1 MLKML
6 QAITGLI
13 FATFVAVHLLNT
25 WLAGLGPAAYDGV
38 QVALRQVYQFVFV
51 EVLIL
56 SALLVHVVVGVM
68 RMVKEPTRT
77 LTVRAR
83 VHRYAGFFL
92 MLVIVG
98 HILAVRGSS
107 VFFDVY
113 PGFAGLAFSIEF
125 LPGFFYP
132 YYLLLGMAGFYH
144 ALNGSGIALQRLR
157 GRSGGRIG
165 ELGWRFVLPQRRLAI
180 ASSVAALVMVVSLL
194 GFGGVWFDVGDVA
207 SSDFARLAKELLGVE
222 TTP

>member
-1 MLKML
+1 MLKKL
-6 QAITGLI
+6 QAITGLV

-38 QVALRQVYQFVFV
+38 QAALRQVYQFVFV

-56 SALLVHVVVGVM
+56 SALLVHVVAGVM
-68 RMVKEPTRT
+68 RMVKEPKRT

-92 MLVIVG
+92 MLVILG
-98 HILAVRGSS
+98 HILAVRGPS

-144 ALNGSGIALQRLR
+144 GLNGSGIALQRLR
-157 GRSGGRIG
+157 GLSGGRIG

>member
-1 MLKML
+1 MLKKL

-132 YYLLLGMAGFYH
+132 YYLLLGVAGFYH
-144 ALNGSGIALQRLR
+144 ALNGSSIALRRLR
-157 GRSGGRIG
+157 GRLGGRIG
-165 ELGWRFVLPQRRLAI
+165 GLGRRFVLPQRRLAI

>member
-1 MLKML
+1 MLKKL

-38 QVALRQVYQFVFV
+38 QVALRQVYQFIFV

-56 SALLVHVVVGVM
+56 SALLVHVVAGVM
-68 RMVKEPTRT
+68 RIVKEPKRT
-77 LTVRAR
+77 LTIRAR

-92 MLVIVG
+92 MLVILG

-107 VFFDVY
+107 MFFDVY

-132 YYLLLGMAGFYH
+132 YYLLLGVAGFYH

-157 GRSGGRIG
+157 GRLGG
-165 ELGWRFVLPQRRLAI
+165 LGWRFVLPQRRLAL

>member
-1 MLKML
+1 MLKKL

-38 QVALRQVYQFVFV
+38 QVVLRQVYQFVFV

>member
-1 MLKML
+1 MLKKL

-56 SALLVHVVVGVM
+56 SALLVHVVAGVM
-68 RMVKEPTRT
+68 RIVKEPKRT
-77 LTVRAR
+77 LTIRAR

-92 MLVIVG
+92 MLVILG

-107 VFFDVY
+107 MFFDVY

-132 YYLLLGMAGFYH
+132 YYLLLGVAGFYH

-157 GRSGGRIG
+157 GRLGG
-165 ELGWRFVLPQRRLAI
+165 LGWRFVLPQRRLAL

>member
-1 MLKML
+1 MLKKL

-51 EVLIL
+51 EVAIL
-56 SALLVHVVVGVM
+56 SALLVHVVAGVM
-68 RMVKEPTRT
+68 RIVKEPKRT
-77 LTVRAR
+77 LTIRAR

-92 MLVIVG
+92 MLVILG

-107 VFFDVY
+107 MFFDVY

-132 YYLLLGMAGFYH
+132 YYLLLGVAGFYH

-157 GRSGGRIG
+157 GRLGG
-165 ELGWRFVLPQRRLAI
+165 LGWRFVLPQRRLAL

>member
-1 MLKML
+1 MLKKL

-56 SALLVHVVVGVM
+56 SALLVHVVAGVM
-68 RMVKEPTRT
+68 RIVKEPKRA
-77 LTVRAR
+77 LTIRAK

-92 MLVIVG
+92 MLVILG

-132 YYLLLGMAGFYH
+132 YYLLLGVAGFYH
-144 ALNGSGIALQRLR
+144 ALNGSSIALQRLR
-157 GRSGGRIG
+157 GRLGG
-165 ELGWRFVLPQRRLAI
+165 LGWRFVLPQRRLAL
-180 ASSVAALVMVVSLL
+180 ASSVAALVMVVSSL

-207 SSDFARLAKELLGVE
+207 SSDFTRLAKELLGVE

>member
-1 MLKML
+1 M
-6 QAITGLI
+6 
-13 FATFVAVHLLNT
+13 
-25 WLAGLGPAAYDGV
+25 
-38 QVALRQVYQFVFV
+38 
-51 EVLIL
+51 
-56 SALLVHVVVGVM
+56 
-68 RMVKEPTRT
+68 
-77 LTVRAR
+77 
-83 VHRYAGFFL
+83 
-92 MLVIVG
+92 
-98 HILAVRGSS
+98 
-107 VFFDVY
+107 FFDVY

-132 YYLLLGMAGFYH
+132 YYLLLGVAGFYH

-157 GRSGGRIG
+157 GRLGG
-165 ELGWRFVLPQRRLAI
+165 LGWRFVLPQRRLAL

>member
-1 MLKML
+1 MLKKL

-56 SALLVHVVVGVM
+56 SALLVHVVAGVM
-68 RMVKEPTRT
+68 RVVKEPKRT
-77 LTVRAR
+77 LTIRAR

-92 MLVIVG
+92 MLVILG

-107 VFFDVY
+107 MFFDVY

-132 YYLLLGMAGFYH
+132 YYLLLGVAGFYH

-157 GRSGGRIG
+157 GRLGG
-165 ELGWRFVLPQRRLAI
+165 LGWRFVLPQRRLAL

>member
-1 MLKML
+1 MLKKL

-56 SALLVHVVVGVM
+56 SALLVHVVAGVM
-68 RMVKEPTRT
+68 RIVKEPKRT
-77 LTVRAR
+77 LTIRAR

-92 MLVIVG
+92 MLVILG

-107 VFFDVY
+107 MFFDVY

-132 YYLLLGMAGFYH
+132 YYLLLGVAGFYH

-157 GRSGGRIG
+157 GRLGG
-165 ELGWRFVLPQRRLAI
+165 LGWRFVLPQRRLAL

-207 SSDFARLAKELLGVE
+207 SSDFARLAKGLLGVE

>member
-1 MLKML
+1 MLKKL

-56 SALLVHVVVGVM
+56 SALLVHVVVGII

-92 MLVIVG
+92 VLVIVG
-98 HILAVRGSS
+98 HILAVRGPS

-207 SSDFARLAKELLGVE
+207 SGDFARLAKELLGVE

>member
-1 MLKML
+1 MLKKL
-6 QAITGLI
+6 QAITGLM

-25 WLAGLGPAAYDGV
+25 SLASLGPGAYDGV
-38 QVALRQVYQFVFV
+38 QAALRLVYQFVFV

-56 SALLVHVVVGVM
+56 LALLVHVVVGIV
-68 RMVKEPTRT
+68 RIVKEPKRN
-77 LTVRAR
+77 LTIRAR
-83 VHRYAGFFL
+83 VHRYSGYFL

-132 YYLLLGMAGFYH
+132 YYFLLGMAGFYH
-144 ALNGSGIALQRLR
+144 ALNGASIAAGRL
-157 GRSGGRIG
+157 GGRFS
-165 ELGWRFVLPQRRLAI
+165 LRLPQRRLAI
-180 ASSVAALVMVVSLL
+180 ASSTAALVLAVSLL

-207 SSDFARLAKELLGVE
+207 SSDFARFAKELLGVE
-222 TTP
+222 TKP

>member
-1 MLKML
+1 MLKKL

-38 QVALRQVYQFVFV
+38 QVALRQVYQFIFV

-56 SALLVHVVVGVM
+56 SALLVHVVAGVM
-68 RMVKEPTRT
+68 RIVKEPKRT
-77 LTVRAR
+77 LTIRAR

-92 MLVIVG
+92 MLVILG

-107 VFFDVY
+107 MFFDVY

-132 YYLLLGMAGFYH
+132 YYLLLGVAGFYH
-144 ALNGSGIALQRLR
+144 ALNGSGIALQRLS
-157 GRSGGRIG
+157 GRLGG
-165 ELGWRFVLPQRRLAI
+165 LGWRFVLPQRRLAL

>member
-1 MLKML
+1 MLKKL

-56 SALLVHVVVGVM
+56 SALLVHVVAGVM
-68 RMVKEPTRT
+68 RLVKEPKRT
-77 LTVRAR
+77 LTIRAR

-92 MLVIVG
+92 MLVILG

-107 VFFDVY
+107 MFFDVY

-132 YYLLLGMAGFYH
+132 YYLLLGVAGFYH
-144 ALNGSGIALQRLR
+144 ALNGSSIALQRLR
-157 GRSGGRIG
+157 GRLGG
-165 ELGWRFVLPQRRLAI
+165 LGWRFVLPQRRLAL

>member
-1 MLKML
+1 MLKKL

-38 QVALRQVYQFVFV
+38 QVALRQVYQFIFV

-56 SALLVHVVVGVM
+56 SALLVHVVAGVM
-68 RMVKEPTRT
+68 RLVKEPKRT
-77 LTVRAR
+77 LTIRAR

-92 MLVIVG
+92 MLVILG

-107 VFFDVY
+107 MFFDVY

-132 YYLLLGMAGFYH
+132 YYLLLGVAGFYH

-157 GRSGGRIG
+157 GRLGG
-165 ELGWRFVLPQRRLAI
+165 LGWRFVLPQRRLAL

>member
-1 MLKML
+1 MLKKL

-38 QVALRQVYQFVFV
+38 QVALRQVYQFIFV

-56 SALLVHVVVGVM
+56 SALLVHVVAGVV
-68 RMVKEPTRT
+68 RIVKEPKRT
-77 LTVRAR
+77 LTIRAR

-92 MLVIVG
+92 MLVILG

-107 VFFDVY
+107 MFFDVY

-132 YYLLLGMAGFYH
+132 YYLLLGVAGFYH

-157 GRSGGRIG
+157 GRLGG
-165 ELGWRFVLPQRRLAI
+165 LGWRFVLPQRRLAL